1 MILNAVNANGKQN
14 DFLFPGDN
22 VLHNKSILTEGNMEN
37 FVDYLDAIQDVE
49 QRERLREVL
58 NWVIQKFPRL
68 ESKIAWN
75 QPMFTDHGTF
85 IIGFSV
91 SRQHFAVSP
100 EVKGIEKFSD
110 EIVESGYSHGK
121 NIFRI
126 KWNDPVDYTLLERM
140 IQFNIDDKKECT
152 GFWRK

>member
-22 VLHNKSILTEGNMEN
+22 VLHNKSILTEGNMEK
-37 FVDYLDAIQDVE
+37 FADYLAAIQDVE

-58 NWVIQKFPRL
+58 NWVIQKFPNL

-126 KWNDPVDYTLLERM
+126 KWDDPVEYTLLERM

-152 GFWRK
+152 AFWRK

>member
-22 VLHNKSILTEGNMEN
+22 VLHNKSILTEGNMEK
-37 FVDYLDAIQDVE
+37 FADYLAAIQDVE

-58 NWVIQKFPRL
+58 NWVIQKFPNL

-126 KWNDPVDYTLLERM
+126 KWDDPVDYTLLERM

-152 GFWRK
+152 AFWRK

>member
-1 MILNAVNANGKQN
+1 
-14 DFLFPGDN
+14 
-22 VLHNKSILTEGNMEN
+22 MEN

-126 KWNDPVDYTLLERM
+126 KWDDPVDYTLLERM

>member
-126 KWNDPVDYTLLERM
+126 KWDDPVDYTLLERM

>member
-37 FVDYLDAIQDVE
+37 FADYLAAIQDVE

-58 NWVIQKFPRL
+58 NWVIQKFPNL
-68 ESKIAWN
+68 ESKMAWN

-126 KWNDPVDYTLLERM
+126 KWDDPVDYTLLERM

-152 GFWRK
+152 AFWRK

>member
-37 FVDYLDAIQDVE
+37 FVDYLEAIQDVE

>member
-37 FVDYLDAIQDVE
+37 FVDYLEAIQDVE

-100 EVKGIEKFSD
+100 EVKGIEKFSN

>member
-37 FVDYLDAIQDVE
+37 FADYLAAIQDVE

-58 NWVIQKFPRL
+58 NWVIQKFPNL

-126 KWNDPVDYTLLERM
+126 KWDDPVDYTLLERM

>member
-1 MILNAVNANGKQN
+1 
-14 DFLFPGDN
+14 
-22 VLHNKSILTEGNMEN
+22 MEK
-37 FVDYLDAIQDVE
+37 FADYLAAIQDVE

-58 NWVIQKFPRL
+58 NWVIQKFPNL

-126 KWNDPVDYTLLERM
+126 KWDDPVDYTLLERM

-152 GFWRK
+152 AFWRK

>member
-37 FVDYLDAIQDVE
+37 FADYLAAIQDVE

-58 NWVIQKFPRL
+58 NWVIQKFPNL